1 MKGNHECSN
10 MVANILLTDPS
21 PSALGVIRWVQTSIG
36 QNSALS
42 EHGHVA
48 YQITWNPK
56 CSNMVA
62 NILPTDLPPPPP
74 PHPSERV
81 HRSKF
86 NFENMVMLHIK
97 LTGITEYRNMIAN
110 VLLAKLPPPPR
121 ILGQKVKIQLFQ
133 NNVRLHI
140 KLKGITNAAK

>member
-1 MKGNHECSN
+1 MQQHGSKYFAHRPLPLCPWGHKMGSN
-10 MVANILLTDPS
+10 FNRSKFSFVRTWSCRISNYMES
-21 PSALGVIRWVQTSIG
+21 QM
-36 QNSALS
+36 QQ
-42 EHGHVA
+42 HGSKHFA
-48 YQITWNPK
+48 HRP
-56 CSNMVA
+56 
-62 NILPTDLPPPPP
+62 PPPPPP